1 MKKNPLGRTGLM
13 VSELCLGT
21 MTFGTQTDAATAH
34 AQIDRALAAGINFID
49 TAEMYPVNPVSPETV
64 GRTEEIIGDWIAANP
79 ARRGEF
85 VLATKHPG
93 EGSAIRPGG
102 TPMISSKTIAQ
113 SVEGSLRRL
122 KTDVIDLYQFHWP
135 NRGSYQFR
143 RNWTYDPSGQNR
155 ADTIAHMEDAM
166 GALARE
172 VEKGNIRHF
181 GLSNES
187 AWGTTMWCMV
197 ADRVGGP
204 RPASIQNEYSLLC
217 RLFDTDLAETAV
229 NEDVC
234 LLAFSPL
241 GAGFLTGKYQGGT
254 VPDASRMSLNPEM
267 GGRKTDRV
275 FKAVQ
280 AYLDLAREYG
290 VDPIHMA
297 LGWAARRPFMTS
309 VIFGATTL
317 TQLDHALE
325 GVGLELSDDLLS
337 GIDAVH
343 RAHPMPY

>member
-21 MTFGTQTDAATAH
+21 MTFGTQTPEPEAH
-34 AQIDRALAAGINFID
+34 AQIDRALEAGINFVD

-64 GRTEEIIGDWIAANP
+64 GLTEEIIGDWIAANP
-79 ARRGEF
+79 GRRGDI

-102 TPMISSKTIAQ
+102 TPLISSDTIAA

-122 KTDVIDLYQFHWP
+122 KTGVIDLYQFHWP

-143 RNWTYDPSGQNR
+143 RNWSYDPSGQDR
-155 ADTIAHMEDAM
+155 AATITHMEDCM
-166 GALARE
+166 EALSRQ

-187 AWGTTMWCMV
+187 AWGTTRWCDV
-197 ADRVGGP
+197 ADRLGGP

-217 RLFDTDLAETAV
+217 RLFDTDLAEVAV
-229 NEDVC
+229 NEDVG

-241 GAGFLTGKYQGGT
+241 GAGFLTGKYQGGD

-267 GGRKTDRV
+267 GGRKSERV
-275 FKAVQ
+275 FNAVQ
-280 AYLDLAREYG
+280 AYLELAREHG
-290 VDPIHMA
+290 IDPVHMA
-297 LGWAARRPFMTS
+297 LAWAAGRPFMTS

-317 TQLDHALE
+317 AQLDHALAAAD
-325 GVGLELSDDLLS
+325 VRLDDDLRQS
-337 GIDAVH
+337 IDDVH
-343 RAHPMPY
+343 RAHPMPF